1 MGDSH
6 TRIFHF
12 INKISTTKEKFIVK
26 LVMGATAL
34 GLVNPN
40 SISNA
45 LLEYREFLKKVNK
58 KSKIIFL
65 LGEVD
70 AGFLIWHRSEKK
82 GLGIDDQLHESL
94 NNYISFIKECILAGY
109 KNIYVLSIPLPTISD
124 GQNWG
129 EIANKRKEVKAS
141 QLERTSL
148 TLKYNNLLKD
158 SLKKLNVQF
167 IEMDNDL
174 LSPQNGLIKDEF
186 INKNKLDHHLE
197 RKLYADII
205 QKALQ
210 QNNVIHMA
218 HDQRK

>member
-6 TRIFHF
+6 TRIFNF
-12 INKISTTKEKFIVK
+12 INKEFTTKEKFIVK
-26 LVMGATAL
+26 LVKGATAL

-45 LLEYREFLKKVNK
+45 LHEYREFLKKVNK

-70 AGFLIWHRSEKK
+70 AGFLIWHRSEKN
-82 GLGIDDQLHESL
+82 GLSIEDQLHESL
-94 NNYISFIKECILAGY
+94 NNYISFIKECMQAGY

-124 GQNWG
+124 GQDWG

-148 TLKYNNLLKD
+148 TLQYNNLLKVA
-158 SLKKLNVQF
+158 LNKLNVQF
-167 IEMDNDL
+167 IELDSYL
-174 LSPQNGLIKDEF
+174 LCPQNGLIKDEF
-186 INKNKLDHHLE
+186 INKNKLDHHLD
-197 RKLYADII
+197 RKLYSDII
-205 QKALQ
+205 QKALY
-210 QNNVIHMA
+210 QNKVIHSEY
-218 HDQRK
+218 DQRK